1 MEYLVF
7 ECRRD
12 KFGVRA
18 RACRRESDGVIVY
31 RIPTKHGPFPYDQN
45 FGCDYA
51 YASFV
56 ATTVMTLN
64 PESKYPNRR
73 AYVLKMRS
81 DAKPGALAGRLE
93 NLVTGEQRDFASGG
107 ELLESI
113 AIDLEVNVG
122 GRSTDATP
130 K

>member
-1 MEYLVF
+1 M
-7 ECRRD
+7 
-12 KFGVRA
+12 
-18 RACRRESDGVIVY
+18 Y
-31 RIPTKHGPFPYDQN
+31 RIPTKHGPFPYDQD
-45 FGCDYA
+45 FGSDYA

-56 ATTVMTLN
+56 ATTIMTLN

-73 AYVLKMRS
+73 AYVLKVRS

-93 NLVTGEQRDFASGG
+93 NLVTGEQREFASGN

-113 AIDLEVNVG
+113 AVDLEVKA